1 MKILYD
7 HKIFYLQKYGGISN
21 YFINLCERIK
31 LSHNAKIIAPIYTNN
46 YLEKFDK
53 KRKFTIIKLQK
64 HYKYTRSFSNSVNSL
79 IFNSYCNIVR
89 PDLVHL
95 TYFDKSI
102 NFKKKFK
109 IVVTVYDLIHEIYE
123 KKYNFKYSKNFKY
136 NYLNVA
142 DEIICISENTKRD
155 LIKYY
160 NIDEKKITVIY
171 LGVNKKKELKEI
183 EGLNLDKPY
192 LLFVGDRKNYKN
204 FENFIIGF
212 SESDKLKKDFDII
225 CFGGGSASAIEL
237 KKINELKIDI
247 NNIKFIEGDELELNY
262 IYKNAKA
269 HICPSLYEG
278 FGLTILEAMNMNCP
292 VISSNTSSLTEVGG
306 DAVVYFNPNN
316 THDIK
321 HKIESVVYS
330 DNKIFELRNKMI
342 NNNKKFDL
350 NLTAKQTLKV
360 YEK

>member
-95 TYFDKSI
+95 TYFDKLI

-123 KKYNFKYSKNFKY
+123 KKYNFKYSKDYKY
-136 NYLNVA
+136 NYLKIA
-142 DEIICISENTKRD
+142 DQIICISENTKKD
-155 LIKYY
+155 LIEQY

-171 LGVNKKKELKEI
+171 LGVNKQKNYKKI
-183 EGLNLDKPY
+183 NNFSVNKPY
-192 LLFVGDRKNYKN
+192 LLFVGDRNNYKN
-204 FENFIIGF
+204 FDNFILCYSK
-212 SESDKLKKDFDII
+212 SEKLKKDFNIVF
-225 CFGGGSASAIEL
+225 FGGDAISSRE
-237 KKINELKIDI
+237 KKMIIDLKIDFDSL
-247 NNIKFIEGDELELNY
+247 KFINGDELELNY
-262 IYKNAKA
+262 IYKHAKA
-269 HICPSLYEG
+269 YICPSLYEG

-292 VISSNTSSLTEVGG
+292 VISSNTSSLKEVGG
-306 DAVVYFNPNN
+306 DAAVYFNPE
-316 THDIK
+316 DIDDMK
-321 HKIESVVYS
+321 FKIESVVYS
-330 DNKIFELRNKMI
+330 DIKISELNNKMI
-342 NNNKKFDL
+342 HNLQKFDWDF
-350 NLTAKQTLKV
+350 TASETLKV